1 MTIVQYFQS
10 MDLYR
15 VWEWNKQ
22 INSIKVRY
30 CTLDEVLYVLST
42 KESNSGLL
50 NLK

>member
-1 MTIVQYFQS
+1 MTIVQYFQN

-15 VWEWNKQ
+15 VWEWNKKT
-22 INSIKVRY
+22 NFMKVRY
-30 CTLDEVLYVLST
+30 CTLDEVLYILST